1 MKEVKEIVISN
12 LEEVEETNP
21 SVVAQ
26 PSTMNNTEKLEEI
39 DVSVSANPSINKSK
53 RLAAKERE
61 HEIIQDAETN
71 NKKR

>member
-39 DVSVSANPSINKSK
+39 DVSVSANPSINKSN
-53 RLAAKERE
+53 
-61 HEIIQDAETN
+61 D
-71 NKKR
+71 